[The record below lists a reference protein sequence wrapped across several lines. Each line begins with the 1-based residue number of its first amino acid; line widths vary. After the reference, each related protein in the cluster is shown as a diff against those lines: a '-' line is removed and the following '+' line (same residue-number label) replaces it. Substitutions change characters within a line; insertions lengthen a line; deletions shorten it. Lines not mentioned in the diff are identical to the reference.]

1 MYGINGCIQDLLS
14 FTSGGEFTQ
23 STEMGSLEMKGTRH
37 TALGTNMYVLV
48 LYSSN
53 NRVYFRQN
61 NIKCTNGTECHL
73 CTRSEP
79 VGFKSEVSS
88 SKNIYETLW
97 VDVDESG
104 DVDEYPL
111 VNVFGEAIQ

>member
-61 NIKCTNGTECHL
+61 KNKCTNGTECL
-73 CTRSEP
+73 CTRPEP

-88 SKNIYETLW
+88 SKNIYDTL
-97 VDVDESG
+97 
-104 DVDEYPL
+104 
-111 VNVFGEAIQ
+111 